1 MRSLTR
7 IKILSVV
14 FVMLLIAAYF
24 SLQQKL
30 TTNTIKNNDQS
41 VSIEDTA
48 SIEKITI
55 EKGGEVRVLTK
66 SPNSTW
72 LVNNKYK
79 VRTNVINLLLLGLNQ
94 LEIKRPVS
102 EEMKNKTLDLLKRS
116 GTKVTVEYGGQK
128 KSLVFASNEN
138 DINTSL
144 LITENSSTPNIA
156 YVPGVPGDINNIFKL
171 TEQEWRSRE
180 LFSSKPGEIQTLKVT
195 YPKASDN
202 FEIYFQGGNLILKDV
217 APLDSNKLFE
227 YLELYRYVPVSSYLP
242 NHDSIDSKF
251 KTSSYFA
258 TIDLVDINSGKSNS
272 IQIYKNGGNGK
283 DYLGKVASSKE
294 AVLVNKE
301 VFDRLLV
308 NKAYF
313 VKSK

>member
-14 FVMLLIAAYF
+14 FVLLLIAAYF

-30 TTNTIKNNDQS
+30 TTNTIKSNDQS
-41 VSIEDTA
+41 VAIEDTA
-48 SIEKITI
+48 SIDKITI
-55 EKGGEVRVLTK
+55 EKEGELRVLTK
-66 SPNSTW
+66 SSNSNW

-79 VRTNVINLLLLGLNQ
+79 VRTNVMNLLLLGLNQ

-102 EEMKNKTLDLLKRS
+102 EEMKSKSSDLLKRS
-116 GTKVTVEYGGQK
+116 GTRVTVEYGDQK
-128 KSLVFASNEN
+128 KTLLFASNEN

-144 LITENSSTPNIA
+144 LKTQNSSIPYIA

-180 LFSSKPGEIQTLKVT
+180 LFSSRPGEIQSLKVS

-202 FEIYFQGGNLILKDV
+202 FEIYFQGGSLILKDV

-227 YLELYRYVPVSSYLP
+227 YLELFRYAPVASYLP
-242 NHDSIDSKF
+242 NHDSVDAKF
-251 KTSSYFA
+251 KASSYFA
-258 TIDLVDINSGKSNS
+258 TIDLVDINSSKSNS

-283 DYLGKVASSKE
+283 DYLGKIGNSKE
-294 AVLVNKE
+294 SVLVNKE
-301 VFDRLLV
+301 IFDRLLV

-313 VKSK
+313 VKK